1 MINWVHTSAWLKWI
15 FPQLVWAIPTLE
27 KKIYLTFDDG
37 PTPEITSLVLALLL
51 QHKAKA
57 TFFCLGSRIELFPET
72 IEEIKLA
79 GHVIGNHGYQH
90 RSGFFT
96 PIKKYVENAR
106 KGAEISGSKLFRP
119 PYGHITPWQIRKLK
133 KDYRL
138 ILWTIMS
145 MDFKQ
150 HLSAEQCLNNVLKHI
165 KPGAIIVFHDTEK
178 AKEKILQVLPA
189 LLKWLDINGYQTE
202 GLDDNYK

>member
-1 MINWVHTSAWLKWI
+1 MINWVHTPAWLKWI
-15 FPQLVWAIPTLE
+15 FPQLVWTIPTLE

-119 PYGHITPWQIRKLK
+119 PYGRITPWQIRKLK

-150 HLSAEQCLNNVLKHI
+150 HLSAEQCLNNVVKHI
-165 KPGAIIVFHDTEK
+165 EPGAIIVFHDNEK
-178 AKEKILQVLPA
+178 AKEKILQVPPA
-189 LLKWLDINGYQTE
+189 LLKWLDINGYETK
-202 GLDDNYK
+202 GLDDN